1 MKRLLLLGVISLIF
15 LPASAGLAQ
24 STDAKGTIF
33 PEVATEV
40 EPEGQGLFSNKIIR
54 EEKLD
59 PVVVMAEMLQ
69 DLPGTLIRAEAN
81 VNKAELKASGSMKL
95 VEIPVDIYVD
105 PTAYASFLQKLD
117 NTMSHLDFERA
128 DLPVTVYSEPRG
140 TVDWRSIWERLG
152 VPSHEFNAEKNKDK
166 FILAACQIL
175 EIAKAESHWIAYM
188 VPREVVLL
196 FEGKKTNF
204 SVHVELLDGSGKFMA
219 GQEIFL
225 DSNRKFNILAGN
237 SDKFFRFAYFS
248 PRLMFDGFADP
259 RGPYIGSDAH
269 KTIRRSVTFLLTDD
283 ELNRIKNIRCTVI
296 NQQKQANK

>member
-15 LPASAGLAQ
+15 LPANVGLAQ
-24 STDAKGTIF
+24 SADGKGSIF
-33 PEVATEV
+33 SGAAAVV
-40 EPEGQGLFSNKIIR
+40 ESEGQGLFSHKVVR
-54 EEKLD
+54 EEKPD
-59 PVVVMAEMLQ
+59 PVVIMSEMIQ
-69 DLPGTLIRAEAN
+69 DLPGTLIKAEAN

-105 PTAYASFLQKLD
+105 PTAYASYLQKLD
-117 NTMSHLDFERA
+117 NTMNFLDFERA

-175 EIAKAESHWIAYM
+175 DIAKAESHWIAYM

-196 FEGKKTNF
+196 FEAKKTNF

-225 DSNRKFNILAGN
+225 DSNRKFNILTGN
-237 SDKFFRFAYFS
+237 SDKFFRFAYLS
-248 PRLMFDGFADP
+248 PRLFFDGFADP
-259 RGPYIGSDAH
+259 RGPYIGSDAN
-269 KTIRRSVTFLLTDD
+269 KMIRRSVTFLLTDG
-283 ELNRIKNIRCTVI
+283 ELNRITNIRCTVI
-296 NQQKQANK
+296 NQQKQASK